1 MSRPLSEGE
10 VLVFL
15 SPLITPVR
23 AWCSSAT
30 VSGANTGFRILI
42 QLYGPRNVDTARLE
56 LSFGQHNP
64 GTILF
69 GHTKMQY
76 EIIIISAILGGFFVH
91 FANVETRVFT
101 IMFNFFAQSV
111 VFLVQ
116 AQKTAETCCLEVEEQ
131 TLTFSK
137 HQKLLKSNNNSWRNL
152 NFSDR
157 VD

>member
-1 MSRPLSEGE
+1 M
-10 VLVFL
+10 
-15 SPLITPVR
+15 
-23 AWCSSAT
+23 
-30 VSGANTGFRILI
+30 
-42 QLYGPRNVDTARLE
+42 YGPRNVDTARLE

-76 EIIIISAILGGFFVH
+76 EIIIISAILGGFFVQ

-101 IMFNFFAQSV
+101 IIFDFFVQSA

-116 AQKTAETCCLEVEEQ
+116 ARNTAETCCLEVKEQ
-131 TLTFSK
+131 TLTFPK
-137 HQKLLKSNNNSWRNL
+137 HQKLLKSNKNSWRYL